1 MFRSLLISSL
11 LVACTG
17 AAQSPLHKPD
27 GTWHL
32 TCAEMM
38 DRCVKQAEDLCK
50 GRGYVV
56 LSGMSKR
63 TMYGAE
69 LGVSQVEK
77 RESELDV
84 ACADRRGDLPTV
96 INGAP
101 VAAPSASAPVAPASA
116 PVQPAAPPPAAS
128 PAPSPVA
135 TSPMAP
141 PSAPPPPSPAPTNP
155 AQTAPAQANPPQGA
169 PGQARSPSATPASPR

>member
-1 MFRSLLISSL
+1 MFRWIPSSLLI
-11 LVACTG
+11 VACASSSAT
-17 AAQSPLHKPD
+17 APVRKPD
-27 GTWHL
+27 GTWHV

-38 DRCVKQAEDLCK
+38 DRCVQQAEDLCK
-50 GRGYVV
+50 GRGYLV

-96 INGAP
+96 Q
-101 VAAPSASAPVAPASA
+101 S
-116 PVQPAAPPPAAS
+116 AAPPPPAA
-128 PAPSPVA
+128 PH
-135 TSPMAP
+135 
-141 PSAPPPPSPAPTNP
+141 
-155 AQTAPAQANPPQGA
+155 
-169 PGQARSPSATPASPR
+169 